1 MEIKINAVGFSASS
15 QLEDFI
21 QKKISKLDRYHD
33 GIIGSEV
40 TLKLEKDD
48 NLENKVVEV
57 LLNIKGQDVF
67 AKKNAKKFEEAVDE
81 LYDVVKRQLVKIK
94 DKESRKYAEK
104 RIQTLYGNKS
114 RRRFGGVLFRRGGG

>member
-21 QKKISKLDRYHD
+21 QKKISKLDKYQD

-57 LLNIKGQDVF
+57 LLNVKGQEVF

-94 DKESRKYAEK
+94 EKEREC
-104 RIQTLYGNKS
+104 
-114 RRRFGGVLFRRGGG
+114 

>member
-1 MEIKINAVGFSASS
+1 MEIKINAVGFSAIS

-21 QKKISKLDRYHD
+21 QKKISKLDKYHD

-57 LLNIKGQDVF
+57 LLNVKGQEVF

-94 DKESRKYAEK
+94 EKEREC
-104 RIQTLYGNKS
+104 
-114 RRRFGGVLFRRGGG
+114 

>member
-21 QKKISKLDRYHD
+21 QKKISKLDKYHD

-57 LLNIKGQDVF
+57 LLNV
-67 AKKNAKKFEEAVDE
+67 AKEICSCGGTFLQRKMQRN
-81 LYDVVKRQLVKIK
+81 
-94 DKESRKYAEK
+94 SRK
-104 RIQTLYGNKS
+104 QS
-114 RRRFGGVLFRRGGG
+114 MSFMM

>member
-21 QKKISKLDRYHD
+21 QKKISKLDKYHD

-48 NLENKVVEV
+48 NLDNKVVEV
-57 LLNIKGQDVF
+57 LLNVKGQEVF

-94 DKESRKYAEK
+94 EKEREC
-104 RIQTLYGNKS
+104 
-114 RRRFGGVLFRRGGG
+114 

>member
-1 MEIKINAVGFSASS
+1 MEIKSNAVGFSASS

-21 QKKISKLDRYHD
+21 QKKISKLDKYHD

-57 LLNIKGQDVF
+57 LLNVKGQEVF

-94 DKESRKYAEK
+94 EKEREC
-104 RIQTLYGNKS
+104 
-114 RRRFGGVLFRRGGG
+114 

>member
-21 QKKISKLDRYHD
+21 QKKISKLDKYHD

-40 TLKLEKDD
+40 TLKPEKDD

-57 LLNIKGQDVF
+57 LLNVKGQEVF

-94 DKESRKYAEK
+94 EKEREC
-104 RIQTLYGNKS
+104 
-114 RRRFGGVLFRRGGG
+114 

>member
-21 QKKISKLDRYHD
+21 QKKISKLDKYHD

-40 TLKLEKDD
+40 TLKLEKFD

-57 LLNIKGQDVF
+57 LLNVKGQEVF

-94 DKESRKYAEK
+94 EKEREC
-104 RIQTLYGNKS
+104 
-114 RRRFGGVLFRRGGG
+114 

>member
-21 QKKISKLDRYHD
+21 QKKISKLDKYHD

-40 TLKLEKDD
+40 TLKLEKDY

-57 LLNIKGQDVF
+57 LLNVKGQEVF

-94 DKESRKYAEK
+94 EKEREC
-104 RIQTLYGNKS
+104 
-114 RRRFGGVLFRRGGG
+114 

>member
-21 QKKISKLDRYHD
+21 QKKISKLDKYHD

-57 LLNIKGQDVF
+57 LLNVKGQEVF

-94 DKESRKYAEK
+94 EKEGEC
-104 RIQTLYGNKS
+104 
-114 RRRFGGVLFRRGGG
+114 

>member
-21 QKKISKLDRYHD
+21 QKKISKLDKYHD
-33 GIIGSEV
+33 GIICSEV

-57 LLNIKGQDVF
+57 LLNVKGQEVF

-94 DKESRKYAEK
+94 EKEREC
-104 RIQTLYGNKS
+104 
-114 RRRFGGVLFRRGGG
+114 

>member
-1 MEIKINAVGFSASS
+1 MERKSNAVGLSPSS
-15 QLEDFI
+15 QMEDFI
-21 QKKISKLDRYHD
+21 QKKISKLDKYHD

-57 LLNIKGQDVF
+57 LLNVKGQEVF

-94 DKESRKYAEK
+94 EKEREC
-104 RIQTLYGNKS
+104 
-114 RRRFGGVLFRRGGG
+114 

>member
-21 QKKISKLDRYHD
+21 QKKISKLDKYHD

-57 LLNIKGQDVF
+57 LLNVRGQEVF

-94 DKESRKYAEK
+94 EKEREC
-104 RIQTLYGNKS
+104 
-114 RRRFGGVLFRRGGG
+114 

>member
-1 MEIKINAVGFSASS
+1 MKKQAGFSASS

-21 QKKISKLDRYHD
+21 QKKISKLDKYHD

-57 LLNIKGQDVF
+57 LLNVKGQEVF

-94 DKESRKYAEK
+94 EKEREC
-104 RIQTLYGNKS
+104 
-114 RRRFGGVLFRRGGG
+114 

>member
-21 QKKISKLDRYHD
+21 QKKISKLDKYHD

-57 LLNIKGQDVF
+57 LLNVKGLEVF

-94 DKESRKYAEK
+94 EKEREC
-104 RIQTLYGNKS
+104 
-114 RRRFGGVLFRRGGG
+114 

>member
-1 MEIKINAVGFSASS
+1 MRLVFQQVLSWKISFR
-15 QLEDFI
+15 
-21 QKKISKLDRYHD
+21 SKLDKYHD

-57 LLNIKGQDVF
+57 LLNVKGQEVF

-94 DKESRKYAEK
+94 EKEREC
-104 RIQTLYGNKS
+104 
-114 RRRFGGVLFRRGGG
+114 

>member
-21 QKKISKLDRYHD
+21 QKKISKLDKYHD
-33 GIIGSEV
+33 WIIGSEV

-57 LLNIKGQDVF
+57 LLNVKGQEVF

-94 DKESRKYAEK
+94 EKERECWKD
-104 RIQTLYGNKS
+104 
-114 RRRFGGVLFRRGGG
+114 

>member
-1 MEIKINAVGFSASS
+1 MEIKINADGFSASY

-21 QKKISKLDRYHD
+21 QKKISKLDKYHD

-57 LLNIKGQDVF
+57 LLNVKGQEVF

-94 DKESRKYAEK
+94 EKEREC
-104 RIQTLYGNKS
+104 
-114 RRRFGGVLFRRGGG
+114 

>member
-21 QKKISKLDRYHD
+21 QKKISKLDKYHD

-57 LLNIKGQDVF
+57 LLNVKGQEVF

-81 LYDVVKRQLVKIK
+81 LYDVVKRQLVKI
-94 DKESRKYAEK
+94 
-104 RIQTLYGNKS
+104 
-114 RRRFGGVLFRRGGG
+114 

>member
-21 QKKISKLDRYHD
+21 QKKISKLDKYHD

-57 LLNIKGQDVF
+57 LLNVKGQEVF
-67 AKKNAKKFEEAVDE
+67 AKEKS
-81 LYDVVKRQLVKIK
+81 
-94 DKESRKYAEK
+94 KENSRKQSMSFMSSKASIGENQRERKRSAEK
-104 RIQTLYGNKS
+104 TKGEKIRS
-114 RRRFGGVLFRRGGG
+114 

>member
-21 QKKISKLDRYHD
+21 QKKISKLDKYHD

-57 LLNIKGQDVF
+57 LLNVKGQEVF

-81 LYDVVKRQLVKIK
+81 LYDVVNRQLVKIK
-94 DKESRKYAEK
+94 EKEREC
-104 RIQTLYGNKS
+104 
-114 RRRFGGVLFRRGGG
+114 

>member
-21 QKKISKLDRYHD
+21 QKKISKLDKYHD

-57 LLNIKGQDVF
+57 LLNVKGQEVF

-81 LYDVVKRQLVKIK
+81 LYDCL
-94 DKESRKYAEK
+94 
-104 RIQTLYGNKS
+104 LYTS
-114 RRRFGGVLFRRGGG
+114 PSPRDTR

>member
-1 MEIKINAVGFSASS
+1 MEIKINAVGFSASY

-21 QKKISKLDRYHD
+21 QKKISKLDKYHD

-57 LLNIKGQDVF
+57 LLNVKGQEVF

-94 DKESRKYAEK
+94 EKEREC
-104 RIQTLYGNKS
+104 
-114 RRRFGGVLFRRGGG
+114 

>member
-21 QKKISKLDRYHD
+21 QKKISKLEKYHD
-33 GIIGSEV
+33 GIVGTDV

-48 NLENKVVEV
+48 KLENKVVEV
-57 LLNIKGQDVF
+57 TVSVKGQEVF

-81 LYDVVKRQLVKIK
+81 LYDVLKRQLVKV
-94 DKESRKYAEK
+94 KEKERE
-104 RIQTLYGNKS
+104 G
-114 RRRFGGVLFRRGGG
+114 